1 MIKVQFFTDARD
13 ICSIIEGR
21 VTDGVEVEDWILQHI
36 DGISFDSMDYPC
48 DMDFCYDCYFL
59 SGADE
64 LKAQEIYGLL
74 EKYFLDILGV
84 RFSVGITDH
93 CLNNEIRIHSA
104 RSTDENKEDS
114 LDKKGIAESRVKL
127 MQEKTP

>member
-13 ICSIIEGR
+13 VCSIIEGR

-48 DMDFCYDCYFL
+48 DMDYCYDCYFL
-59 SGADE
+59 NGADE

-104 RSTDENKEDS
+104 VPPMKIRRIPWI
-114 LDKKGIAESRVKL
+114 KKGLRKAG
-127 MQEKTP
+127 